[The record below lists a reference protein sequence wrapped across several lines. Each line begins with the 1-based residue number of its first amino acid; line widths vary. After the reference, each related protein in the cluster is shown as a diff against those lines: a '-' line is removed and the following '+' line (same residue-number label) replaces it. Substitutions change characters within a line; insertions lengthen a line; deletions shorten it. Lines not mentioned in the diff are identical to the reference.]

1 MYGDNQ
7 SFNTS
12 VSRSPFIEWSLDH
25 DRHNDSWE
33 LLIWHRG
40 SLSLQKKVKLEAYD
54 ERSAISESVKI
65 LARDYPGSYF
75 NSEKF

>member
-7 SFNTS
+7 SFNSNHT
-12 VSRSPFIEWSLDH
+12 RSPFIEWSLDH
-25 DRHNDSWE
+25 DRYNDSWE

-40 SLSLQKKVKLEAYD
+40 SMTLQKKIKLEAHD
-54 ERSAISESVKI
+54 KSSAIAESVKI
-65 LARDYPGSYF
+65 LARDFPGSYF